1 MPENDKKTVNK
12 APRVIN
18 KSGTLKMEDK
28 VAETKQVRDISG
40 KRMNRRN
47 RRDRVRADAG
57 PKEFDEMTIEVT
69 RVSRTVAG
77 GRRMRFK
84 ALVAVGNHKNKVGI
98 GVAKGNDVTTAVSKA
113 SRKAKKSMITFN
125 MNGETICH
133 ETRTKV
139 TGADVLMKPAA
150 PGTGIIAGGTVR
162 SIMGLT
168 GVKNLISKSL
178 GSTNKVNIAYA
189 VIEGLRAQVPRKD
202 WVAYEGKPMLIKQV
216 VAEKKAEI
224 RAKAEAKKAEAKK
237 VVATKKTEVKKTVD
251 AKKAEVKEK
260 VATKKAEVKEK
271 VEAKKAEVKAKVEA
285 KKAETKAKVEAVKAE
300 TKAKV
305 EATKAETKAKV
316 EAAKAKAKATAKK
329 STKKEDK

>member
-1 MPENDKKTVNK
+1 MAEENK

-18 KSGTLKMEDK
+18 KSGTLKMDDK
-28 VAETKQVRDISG
+28 VAATKQTRDISG
-40 KRMNRRN
+40 KKMDRRN
-47 RRDRVRADAG
+47 RRDRVKAETG
-57 PKEFDEMTIEVT
+57 PKEFDEITIAID

-98 GVAKGNDVTTAVSKA
+98 GVAKGNDVTTAVNKA
-113 SRKAKKSMITFN
+113 TTKAKKSMVTFE

-139 TGADVLMKPAA
+139 TGADVLLKPAA

-189 VIEGLRAQVPRKD
+189 VMEGLKAQVPRSK
-202 WVAYEGKPMLIKQV
+202 WVAYDGKPEPKKV
-216 VAEKKAEI
+216 EKKEETKKVETKAPA
-224 RAKAEAKKAEAKK
+224 RKVAAKEAPAKKAP
-237 VVATKKTEVKKTVD
+237 
-251 AKKAEVKEK
+251 AKKAP
-260 VATKKAEVKEK
+260 
-271 VEAKKAEVKAKVEA
+271 AKKAPA
-285 KKAETKAKVEAVKAE
+285 KKAP
-300 TKAKV
+300 
-305 EATKAETKAKV
+305 
-316 EAAKAKAKATAKK
+316 AKK
-329 STKKEDK
+329 AAKKEDK

>member
-1 MPENDKKTVNK
+1 MAETDNK

-28 VAETKQVRDISG
+28 VAATKQSRDISG
-40 KRMNRRN
+40 RRMDRRN

-57 PKEFDEMTIEVT
+57 KKEYDSITIAVD

-84 ALVAVGNHKNKVGI
+84 ALVAIGNHKNKVGV
-98 GVAKGNDVTTAVSKA
+98 GVAKGNDVTTAVAKA
-113 SRKAKKSMITFN
+113 ERKAKKTMVTFN
-125 MNGETICH
+125 MDKETICH
-133 ETRTKV
+133 ETRTKI

-189 VIEGLRAQVPRKD
+189 VIEGLRQQTPRSE
-202 WVAYEGKPMLIKQV
+202 WVGYEGRTPREASQKTD
-216 VAEKKAEI
+216 AAATSEKKAPVKKAAAKTTE
-224 RAKAEAKKAEAKK
+224 AKAETKTAAK
-237 VVATKKTEVKKTVD
+237 ATKTTKTAAKTETKAKTA
-251 AKKAEVKEK
+251 AKSSTK
-260 VATKKAEVKEK
+260 ATKKA
-271 VEAKKAEVKAKVEA
+271 
-285 KKAETKAKVEAVKAE
+285 T
-300 TKAKV
+300 
-305 EATKAETKAKV
+305 
-316 EAAKAKAKATAKK
+316 
-329 STKKEDK
+329 TKKEDK

>member
-1 MPENDKKTVNK
+1 MPENDKKVENK
-12 APRVIN
+12 APRVVN
-18 KSGTLKMEDK
+18 KSGTLRMEDK
-28 VAETKQVRDISG
+28 MAARKPARDISG
-40 KRMNRRN
+40 KRMDRRG

-57 PKEFDEMTIEVT
+57 PKEFDEITIAVD

-98 GVAKGNDVTTAVSKA
+98 GVAKGNDVTTAVAKA
-113 SRKAKKSMITFN
+113 SRKAKKSMIEFQMDN
-125 MNGETICH
+125 ETICH

-189 VIEGLRAQVPRKD
+189 VIDGLKAQVPRKE
-202 WVAYEGKPMLIKQV
+202 WVGAQFGKTKDEEKKV
-216 VAEKKAEI
+216 ATKVAEKKEVKKIATEKATVTKSEPKKKTITTKKTAATKEI
-224 RAKAEAKKAEAKK
+224 ATTKKTATAKTTVAKKATASK
-237 VVATKKTEVKKTVD
+237 
-251 AKKAEVKEK
+251 
-260 VATKKAEVKEK
+260 
-271 VEAKKAEVKAKVEA
+271 
-285 KKAETKAKVEAVKAE
+285 
-300 TKAKV
+300 
-305 EATKAETKAKV
+305 
-316 EAAKAKAKATAKK
+316 TAKK
-329 STKKEDK
+329 ETK

>member
-1 MPENDKKTVNK
+1 MAENDKK

-28 VAETKQVRDISG
+28 VAATKQTRDISG
-40 KRMNRRN
+40 RRMDRRN

-57 PKEFDEMTIEVT
+57 PKEFDEITIAVD

-84 ALVAVGNHKNKVGI
+84 ALVAMGNHKNKVGV
-98 GVAKGNDVTTAVSKA
+98 GVAKGNDVTTAVAKA
-113 SRKAKKSMITFN
+113 GRKAKKSMITFN
-125 MNGETICH
+125 MDGETICH

-178 GSTNKVNIAYA
+178 GSSNKVNVAYA
-189 VIEGLRAQVPRKD
+189 VIEALRQQTPRKE
-202 WVAYEGKPMLIKQV
+202 WVGAKTE
-216 VAEKKAEI
+216 
-224 RAKAEAKKAEAKK
+224 KAEAKPEAKK
-237 VVATKKTEVKKTVD
+237 IEAKVAPKAKATEVKKPA
-251 AKKAEVKEK
+251 AKP
-260 VATKKAEVKEK
+260 VAKTS
-271 VEAKKAEVKAKVEA
+271 KAKTTA
-285 KKAETKAKVEAVKAE
+285 KPA
-300 TKAKV
+300 
-305 EATKAETKAKV
+305 
-316 EAAKAKAKATAKK
+316 AKK
-329 STKKEDK
+329 SAKKEDK

>member
-1 MPENDKKTVNK
+1 MAENDKK

-28 VAETKQVRDISG
+28 VAATKQTRDISG
-40 KRMNRRN
+40 RRMDRRN

-57 PKEFDEMTIEVT
+57 PKEYDEITIAVD

-84 ALVAVGNHKNKVGI
+84 ALVAMGNHKNKVGV
-98 GVAKGNDVTTAVSKA
+98 GVAKGNDVTTAVAKA
-113 SRKAKKSMITFN
+113 GRKAKKSMITFN
-125 MNGETICH
+125 MDGETICH

-178 GSTNKVNIAYA
+178 GSSNKVNVAYA
-189 VIEGLRAQVPRKD
+189 VIEALRQQTPRKE
-202 WVAYEGKPMLIKQV
+202 WVG
-216 VAEKKAEI
+216 
-224 RAKAEAKKAEAKK
+224 AKAEKTDAKPEAKK
-237 VVATKKTEVKKTVD
+237 IEA
-251 AKKAEVKEK
+251 K
-260 VATKKAEVKEK
+260 VAP
-271 VEAKKAEVKAKVEA
+271 
-285 KKAETKAKVEAVKAE
+285 
-300 TKAKV
+300 
-305 EATKAETKAKV
+305 
-316 EAAKAKAKATAKK
+316 KAKATEAKKPATKPVAKTSKAKTTAKPAAKK